1 MVAGAG
7 ICRQAKAAARA
18 PRGPT
23 IAVLI
28 PDPCPV
34 TAILRP
40 ELPAAPS
47 PLRAAIT
54 AAWAGDETTCVRELL
69 AQARLP
75 PAESEAVRA
84 TAADLVRR
92 VRARA
97 QDQGAIEA
105 FMRQY
110 DLGSEE
116 GVLLMCVAEALLRIP
131 DADTTDRLI
140 RDKLGEADWKRHVG
154 QSDSVLV
161 NASTWGL
168 MLTGHLVDLADD
180 TRRDVHNAFKRLVG
194 RVGEPVIRL
203 AVRQAMRIMGHQ
215 FVMGR
220 TIEEAL
226 ARGRKGENARYRYSF
241 DMLGEAALT
250 ARDAR
255 RYFDAYHKAI
265 AAIGKDAQLPR
276 GEAGDPSAV
285 ASISVKL
292 SALHPRYE
300 HAKRGRVLAELTP
313 RVLEL
318 AQQAKAQGIGLTID
332 AEEADRLELSL
343 DVFAGAYVDAS
354 LDGWEG
360 LGLAVQ
366 AYQKRAPAVIDWVAD
381 LARRHRRRIPVRL
394 VKGAYWDSEVKRAQ
408 VDGLSGYP
416 VFTRKPNTDVSYLA
430 CAKRMLEATDAIY
443 PMFATHNAHTIASIH
458 RMAALLLPSPL
469 GRRAGDE
476 GTNDQIATNRRRRNS
491 VPSSGAA
498 RHLASR
504 PGLRE
509 DAKAFSTARASGS
522 QAQPFTPE
530 GEGKSKNHPYEFQK
544 LHGMGDDLYAE
555 VIPVDR
561 LDVPCRV
568 YAPVG
573 SHEDLLPYLVR
584 RLLENG
590 ANSSFVNRI
599 TDEDVAIDEL
609 VRDPVETVAAF
620 DAIPHPRIPLPVDLY
635 RHHAA
640 LAGQPSGESSDRS
653 NSMGINLAN
662 DDRLRALAEQVNAT
676 ATAADWRA
684 APLVPGAR
692 PSGPQQAVTNPA
704 DRRQVVG
711 QWQASDADTIE
722 RALANAVAAQPGWD
736 ATPAASRA
744 TILEHAADLLEQR
757 TPQFIALC
765 TREAG
770 KTIPDGVA
778 EVREAV
784 DFLRYYAGEAR
795 KLFVPDPLPG
805 PTGESNTLQHCG
817 RGVFACISPWNF
829 PLAIFA
835 GQVAAA
841 LAAGN
846 SVLAKPAEQTNLVGY
861 YAVKLLHEAGVPQ
874 DVLQFL
880 PGDGATVG
888 AALTSDPRVS
898 GVVFTGSNATAL
910 AINRALA
917 ARDGAIGVLIAE
929 TGGQNALIADSS
941 ALPEQLVKD
950 ALASAFTSAGQRCSA
965 ARVLFVQDDIA
976 DHVIEMLAGAMAEL
990 KVGDPALLSTD
1001 VGPVIDDD
1009 ALAMLDRHAERMAA
1023 EATLIAQAPMGDD
1036 AAHGTFFAPRAWEL
1050 KSLSQLHREN
1060 FGPAL
1065 HVIRWKGDALDDV
1078 IDAINSTGYG
1088 LTLGIHSRID
1098 ETVERIAARARV
1110 GNVYVNR
1117 NQIGAVVGVQP
1128 FGGQRLS
1135 GTGPKAGGPHYLPR
1149 FATEKTVTIN
1159 TTAAGGNASLLTLG
1173 E

>member
-1 MVAGAG
+1 M
-7 ICRQAKAAARA
+7 
-18 PRGPT
+18 T
-23 IAVLI
+23 
-28 PDPCPV
+28 PDP
-34 TAILRP
+34 
-40 ELPAAPS
+40 S
-47 PLRAAIT
+47 PYARLRAAIT
-54 AAWAGDETTCVRELL
+54 AAWARDESLHVSGLL
-69 AQARLP
+69 EVARRP
-75 PAESEAVRA
+75 RPGWNEADRAAVQA
-84 TAADLVRR
+84 TASDLVRR

-97 QDQGAIEA
+97 ADQGAIEA

-131 DADTTDRLI
+131 DPGTADRLI
-140 RDKLGEADWKRHVG
+140 RDKLGEADWKKHVG

-180 TRRDVHNAFKRLVG
+180 TKRDVHGAFKRLVG

-203 AVRQAMRIMGHQ
+203 AVRQAMKIMGHQ

-220 TIEEAL
+220 TIDEAL
-226 ARGRKGENARYRYSF
+226 ARSRKGGNAAYRYSF

-250 ARDAR
+250 AADAR
-255 RYFDAYHKAI
+255 RYLDAYRM
-265 AAIGKDAQLPR
+265 AIGAIGGS
-276 GEAGDPSAV
+276 GEFADVFAAP
-285 ASISVKL
+285 SISVKL

-300 HAKRGRVLAELTP
+300 HAKRERVLGELVP

-318 AQQAKAQGIGLTID
+318 AQLAKSHGIGFTID

-343 DVFAGAYVDAS
+343 DVIAAAYADRS

-360 LGLAVQ
+360 YGLAIQ
-366 AYQKRAPAVIDWVAD
+366 AYQKRAPYVIDFIAA
-381 LARRHRRRIPVRL
+381 LARAHGRRIPVRL

-408 VDGLSGYP
+408 VDGLEGYP
-416 VFTRKPNTDVSYLA
+416 VFTRKPSTDVSYLA
-430 CAKRMLEATDAIY
+430 NAARMLDASDAIY
-443 PMFATHNAHTIASIH
+443 PMFATHNAQTIAAVDRI
-458 RMAALLLPSPL
+458 AD
-469 GRRAGDE
+469 GR
-476 GTNDQIATNRRRRNS
+476 
-491 VPSSGAA
+491 
-498 RHLASR
+498 
-504 PGLRE
+504 
-509 DAKAFSTARASGS
+509 
-522 QAQPFTPE
+522 PF
-530 GEGKSKNHPYEFQK
+530 EFQK

-555 VIPVDR
+555 VIPADR
-561 LDVPCRV
+561 LGVPCRV

-599 TDEDVAIDEL
+599 TDESVAIDDL
-609 VRDPVETVAAF
+609 IQDPVTTVSAF
-620 DAIPHPRIPLPVDLY
+620 ESIPHPRIPLPRDLY
-635 RHHAA
+635 RSYG
-640 LAGQPSGESSDRS
+640 LDRD

-662 DDRLRALAEQVNAT
+662 DDQLRALAAQIAAT
-676 ATAADWRA
+676 DTARWRA
-684 APLVPGAR
+684 APLVPGAT
-692 PSGPQQAVTNPA
+692 SAAADIAVTNPA

-711 QWQASDADTIE
+711 HWQPADAATVE
-722 RALANAVAAQPGWD
+722 QALKNAAAAQPAWD
-736 ATPAASRA
+736 ALPAASRA
-744 TILEHAADLLEQR
+744 VILERAADLLEQR
-757 TPQFIALC
+757 MPQFIALC

-770 KTIPDGVA
+770 KTIPDGIA

-784 DFLRYYAGEAR
+784 DFLRYYAGQAR
-795 KLFVPDPLPG
+795 ALFGAPEQMPG
-805 PTGESNTLQHCG
+805 PTGESNTLQMGG
-817 RGVFACISPWNF
+817 RGAFVCISPWNF
-829 PLAIFA
+829 PLAIFS

-846 SVLAKPAEQTNLVGY
+846 SVLAKPAEQTNLTGY
-861 YAVKLLHEAGVPQ
+861 YAVTLLHEAGVPEA
-874 DVLQFL
+874 VLQFL

-888 AALTSDPRVS
+888 AALTSDPRVA
-898 GVVFTGSNATAL
+898 GVAFTGSTDTAR

-917 ARDGAIGVLIAE
+917 SRDSGPIGMLIAE
-929 TGGQNALIADSS
+929 TGGQNALIGDSS

-965 ARVLFVQDDIA
+965 ARVLFVQEDIA
-976 DHVIEMLAGAMAEL
+976 DKTIAMLAGAMAEL
-990 KVGDPALLSTD
+990 QVGDPALLATD
-1001 VGPVIDDD
+1001 VGPVIDGD
-1009 ALAMLDRHAERMAA
+1009 ALCMLDEHAGRMQQSAKFIA
-1023 EATLIAQAPMGDD
+1023 RAPLDPDAT
-1036 AAHGTFFAPRAWEL
+1036 AHGTFFAPSAWEL
-1050 KSLSQLHREN
+1050 QSLSQLTREN

-1065 HVIRWKGDALDDV
+1065 HVIRWKADQIDQV
-1078 IDAINSTGYG
+1078 VDAINATGYG

-1098 ETVERIAARARV
+1098 ETIERIVSRARV
-1110 GNVYVNR
+1110 GNAYVNR

-1128 FGGQRLS
+1128 FGGQGLS

>member
-1 MVAGAG
+1 
-7 ICRQAKAAARA
+7 
-18 PRGPT
+18 
-23 IAVLI
+23 
-28 PDPCPV
+28 V
-34 TAILRP
+34 TELLSP
-40 ELPAAPS
+40 ELPAPPD

-54 AAWAGDETTCVRELL
+54 AAWARD
-69 AQARLP
+69 
-75 PAESEAVRA
+75 EAVHVRDLLQQAHLGEDDRRLVQA

-92 VRARA
+92 VRTRA

-131 DADTTDRLI
+131 DQNTADRLI
-140 RDKLGEADWKRHVG
+140 RDKLGEADWKRHMG

-180 TRRDVHNAFKRLVG
+180 TKRDVHNAFKRLVG

-220 TIEEAL
+220 TIGEAL
-226 ARGRKGENARYRYSF
+226 ARARKGDNAAYRYSF

-250 ARDAR
+250 AHDAA
-255 RYFDAYHKAI
+255 RYLDAYRRAI
-265 AAIGKDAQLPR
+265 HAIGKAALAP
-276 GEAGDPSAV
+276 AGQALDDFSAP
-285 ASISVKL
+285 SISVKL

-300 HAKRGRVLAELTP
+300 HAKRARVLAELTP

-318 AQQAKAQGIGLTID
+318 ARLAKAEGIGFTID

-343 DVFAGAYVDAS
+343 DVIAAAYADPS

-360 LGLAVQ
+360 YGLAVQ
-366 AYQKRAPAVIDWVAD
+366 AYQKRAPAVIDFIAG
-381 LARRHRRRIPVRL
+381 LARRHGRRIPVRL

-408 VDGLSGYP
+408 IDGVEGYP

-430 CAKRMLEATDAIY
+430 CARHMLDAGDALY
-443 PMFATHNAHTIASIH
+443 PMFATHNAHTIAAIH
-458 RMAALLLPSPL
+458 HIAGGGAGA
-469 GRRAGDE
+469 GR
-476 GTNDQIATNRRRRNS
+476 
-491 VPSSGAA
+491 
-498 RHLASR
+498 H
-504 PGLRE
+504 
-509 DAKAFSTARASGS
+509 
-522 QAQPFTPE
+522 
-530 GEGKSKNHPYEFQK
+530 YEFQK

-555 VIPVDR
+555 VIPVGR
-561 LDVPCRV
+561 LNVPCRV

-599 TDEDVAIDEL
+599 TDESVAVDDL
-609 VRDPVETVAAF
+609 VRDPVEVVAGF
-620 DAIPHPRIPLPVDLY
+620 DAIAHPRIPLPRDLL
-635 RHHAA
+635 RSQ
-640 LAGQPSGESSDRS
+640 GFDRD

-662 DDRLRALAEQVNAT
+662 DDQLRALAAELNAT
-676 ATAADWRA
+676 QADWRA
-684 APLVPGAR
+684 GPLVPGATA
-692 PSGPQQAVTNPA
+692 SGTEVASTNPA

-711 QWQASDADTIE
+711 RWQPADAGTIE
-722 RALANAVAAQPGWD
+722 RALQNAVTAQPGWD
-736 ATPAASRA
+736 ATPVGSRA
-744 TILEHAADLLEQR
+744 AILEHAADLLEQR
-757 TPQFIALC
+757 MPQYIAMC
-765 TREAG
+765 TLEAG

-784 DFLRYYAGEAR
+784 DFLRYYSAEAR
-795 KLFVPDPLPG
+795 KLFVPDALPG
-805 PTGESNTLQHCG
+805 PTGESNTLQHAG

-829 PLAIFA
+829 PLAIFV

-846 SVLAKPAEQTNLVGY
+846 SVLAKPAEQTTLVGFA
-861 YAVKLLHEAGVPQ
+861 AVQLLHEAGIPR

-976 DHVIEMLAGAMAEL
+976 DKVLEMLAGAMAEL
-990 KVGDPALLSTD
+990 RVGDPALLSTD
-1001 VGPVIDDD
+1001 VGPVIDED
-1009 ALAMLDRHAERMAA
+1009 ALRMLEAHAERMEQEARLVA
-1023 EATLIAQAPMGDD
+1023 QVEMDEATG
-1036 AAHGTFFAPRAWEL
+1036 HGTYFAPRAWEL
-1050 KSLSQLHREN
+1050 KSLSQLNREN

-1065 HVIRWKGDALDDV
+1065 HVIRWKGNELDQV

-1098 ETVERIAARARV
+1098 DTVERIAARARV

-1159 TTAAGGNASLLTLG
+1159 TTAAGGNASLLTLDD
-1173 E
+1173 

>member
-1 MVAGAG
+1 M
-7 ICRQAKAAARA
+7 
-18 PRGPT
+18 
-23 IAVLI
+23 LS
-28 PDPCPV
+28 
-34 TAILRP
+34 P
-40 ELPAAPS
+40 ELPAAQPA
-47 PLRAAIT
+47 LRAAIT
-54 AAWAGDETTCVRELL
+54 AAGSRDETEHVRELL
-69 AQARLP
+69 VQAKQPDADR
-75 PAESEAVRA
+75 AAIQA

-131 DADTTDRLI
+131 DQDTADKLI
-140 RDKLGEADWKRHVG
+140 RDKLGDADWKRHMG

-180 TRRDVHNAFKRLVG
+180 TRRDAHNAFKRLVG
-194 RVGEPVIRL
+194 RVGEPVVRL

-220 TIEEAL
+220 TIGEAL
-226 ARGRKGENARYRYSF
+226 ARARKGDNAAYRYSF

-250 ARDAR
+250 ARDAE
-255 RYFDAYHKAI
+255 RYLDAYRKAI
-265 AAIGKDAQLPR
+265 AAIGKAALAP
-276 GEAGDPSAV
+276 AGQAVDRFSAP
-285 ASISVKL
+285 SISVKL

-300 HAKRGRVLAELTP
+300 HAKRARVLDELTP

-318 AQQAKAQGIGLTID
+318 ARLAKAQGIGFTVD
-332 AEEADRLELSL
+332 AEEADRLEISL
-343 DVFAGAYVDAS
+343 DVIAAAYADPS

-360 LGLAVQ
+360 YGLAVQ
-366 AYQKRAPAVIDWVAD
+366 AYQKRAPAVIDYVAD
-381 LARRHRRRIPVRL
+381 LARRHGRRIPVRL

-408 VDGLSGYP
+408 VEGLDGYP

-430 CAKRMLEATDAIY
+430 CARRMLQATDAIY
-443 PMFATHNAHTIASIH
+443 PMFAAHNAHTIAAIH
-458 RMAALLLPSPL
+458 HMARIGFGPRMAQP
-469 GRRAGDE
+469 DE
-476 GTNDQIATNRRRRNS
+476 PQGEGGS
-491 VPSSGAA
+491 
-498 RHLASR
+498 AS
-504 PGLRE
+504 
-509 DAKAFSTARASGS
+509 KSTHFDARASRRQDAGATH
-522 QAQPFTPE
+522 Q
-530 GEGKSKNHPYEFQK
+530 YEFQK

-555 VIPVDR
+555 LIPADH

-573 SHEDLLPYLVR
+573 SHEELLPYLVR

-599 TDEDVAIDEL
+599 TDDGIAIDDL
-609 VRDPVETVAAF
+609 VRDPVEVVAGF
-620 DAIPHPRIPLPVDLY
+620 EAIAHPRIPLPRRLLQSQG
-635 RHHAA
+635 H
-640 LAGQPSGESSDRS
+640 DRD

-662 DDRLRALAEQVNAT
+662 DDQLRALAAQVAAT
-676 ATAADWRA
+676 DADWRA
-684 APLVPGAR
+684 APLVPGTK
-692 PSGPQQAVTNPA
+692 PSGEWTPVTNPA
-704 DRRQVVG
+704 DRRQTVG
-711 QWQASDADTIE
+711 QWQASDQATIE
-722 RALANAVAAQPGWD
+722 LALQNAVAAHPGWD

-757 TPQFIALC
+757 MPQYIAMC
-765 TREAG
+765 TKEAG

-795 KLFVPDPLPG
+795 KLFAPDPLPG

-829 PLAIFA
+829 PLAIFV

-846 SVLAKPAEQTNLVGY
+846 SVLAKPAEQTNLVGFA
-861 YAVKLLHEAGVPQ
+861 AVKLLHEAGVPEN
-874 DVLQFL
+874 VLQFL
-880 PGDGATVG
+880 PGDGASVG

-976 DHVIEMLAGAMAEL
+976 DHVLEMLAGAMAEL

-1001 VGPVIDDD
+1001 VGPVIDQD
-1009 ALAMLDRHAERMAA
+1009 ALQMLDRHAERMAR
-1023 EATLIAQAPMGDD
+1023 EARLIAQVPTGNDI
-1036 AAHGTFFAPRAWEL
+1036 AHGTFFAPRAWEL
-1050 KSLSQLHREN
+1050 ESLSQLQREN

-1065 HVIRWKGDALDDV
+1065 HVIRWQGDALEEV
-1078 IDAINSTGYG
+1078 IDAINATGYG

-1098 ETVERIAARARV
+1098 DTVERIAARARV
-1110 GNVYVNR
+1110 GNIYVNR